1 MFIIYIGS
9 IIISYLITKQ
19 SFKKVSNKLSNLD
32 LNIKDTTK
40 DKDVLNVYLLILALI
55 PIINIIIAVR
65 TLFNDEI
72 LYNTFKK
79 TQCENILKDNGEL
92 LNTYEKTCTLKNETK
107 RRTFEKELNGAI
119 KLINC
124 GYDKDEVFSNL
135 TLAK

>member
-65 TLFNDEI
+65 TLFNDET

-79 TQCENILKDNGEL
+79 IQCENILKDNEEL

-107 RRTFEKELNGAI
+107 SRT
-119 KLINC
+119 
-124 GYDKDEVFSNL
+124 
-135 TLAK
+135 